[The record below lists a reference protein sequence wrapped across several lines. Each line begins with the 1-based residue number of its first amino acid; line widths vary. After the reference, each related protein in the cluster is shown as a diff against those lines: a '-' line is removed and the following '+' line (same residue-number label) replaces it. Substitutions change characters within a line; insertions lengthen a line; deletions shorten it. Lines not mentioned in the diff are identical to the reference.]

1 MLRTNT
7 SIPSGSFFY
16 MILMLILSGCNIK
29 EPRKK
34 NNIDF
39 KKAKT
44 ITIEDKH
51 LEDHLFL
58 DEIIDQQSLEIYTFK
73 EDKDNMLGM
82 IGKCISTPE
91 GILIFDASTKSIFL
105 FDFNGNLIR
114 KIGSYGKG
122 PHEYLKPLDVVYN
135 PFNNTVEVLDMAVKT
150 RKFDIHS
157 GELKFEG
164 YSFQRKYHIAYSLP
178 LDSTLYAGYN
188 GFSPVEE
195 VYQNNFRFGI
205 FKEKNIA
212 YRNLYFDKETAVPV
226 TSTNPFYLFNNKVHF
241 FEPIFP
247 VIYSIDADSLVPE
260 YHLVFKTANPSFTD
274 PDDPSLIK
282 EVFDKKLPMLNRINE
297 TNNFMFITY
306 LVDEMKRFSIY
317 NKAESKSLG
326 TAVFN
331 YKIKELDLEL
341 YSLFQDGAFLGSI
354 VYPDDLMRVKE
365 HLSKIQSLSPLQDRF
380 NKLNISALSN
390 PIFIRFKTI

>member
-1 MLRTNT
+1 MTRTNT
-7 SIPSGSFFY
+7 LTVPRSFFY
-16 MILMLILSGCNIK
+16 MILILILPGCNIK

-39 KKAKT
+39 EKAQK
-44 ITIEDKH
+44 ITIEDKQ

-58 DEIIDQQSLEIYTFK
+58 DEIIDRHSLEIYTFQ

-82 IGKCISTPE
+82 IGKCVSTPE
-91 GILIFDASTKSIFL
+91 GILIFDSSTKSIYL
-105 FDFNGNLIR
+105 FDFNGTLIR

-164 YSFQRKYHIAYSLP
+164 YSFQRKYHINSFLP
-178 LDSTLYAGYN
+178 IDSNIYAGYN

-195 VYQNNFRFGI
+195 VYQNNFRFGV
-205 FKEKNIA
+205 FKEKNIE

-226 TSTNPFYLFNNKVHF
+226 TSINPFYLFDNKVRF
-241 FEPIFP
+241 FESIFP
-247 VIYSIDADSLVPE
+247 VIYSIDADTLVPE
-260 YHLVFKTANPSFTD
+260 YRLVFKTANPSLTD
-274 PDDPSLIK
+274 PDDPALIK
-282 EVFDKKLPMLNRINE
+282 EVFDKKLPMLSRINE
-297 TNNFMFITY
+297 TNNFIFITY

-317 NKAESKSLG
+317 NKADSKSLG
-326 TAVFN
+326 TAIFN

-365 HLSKIQSLSPLQDRF
+365 HLSKLQSLSPLQDRF